1 VLGSIFNDDNY
12 AFSSA
17 ANAWLN
23 SNKIPGTEKF
33 FKNADSALEAERSGV
48 VNSGWNKY
56 NKFVETVTLAIEESV
71 PGRTAAKGYGKIL
84 FDKYKDAFIEQQKT
98 NNNIW
103 WSEWDYLGSTS
114 GSSRRDATVKA
125 LTMATNEPKLWKDL
139 QKIPRWT
146 NVVNYLNFR
155 YDIYDE
161 LKRRKTTIDSPRARD
176 LRNDV
181 DEFVYNLRKSDLNFG
196 KFYDR
201 YFSRDTFDYV
211 VEDNG

>member
-1 VLGSIFNDDNY
+1 M
-12 AFSSA
+12 A
-17 ANAWLN
+17 A
-23 SNKIPGTEKF
+23 S
-33 FKNADSALEAERSGV
+33 D
-48 VNSGWNKY
+48 
-56 NKFVETVTLAIEESV
+56 
-71 PGRTAAKGYGKIL
+71 
-84 FDKYKDAFIEQQKT
+84 
-98 NNNIW
+98 
-103 WSEWDYLGSTS
+103 
-114 GSSRRDATVKA
+114 
-125 LTMATNEPKLWKDL
+125 PKLWKDL

-211 VEDNG
+211 VEGNE